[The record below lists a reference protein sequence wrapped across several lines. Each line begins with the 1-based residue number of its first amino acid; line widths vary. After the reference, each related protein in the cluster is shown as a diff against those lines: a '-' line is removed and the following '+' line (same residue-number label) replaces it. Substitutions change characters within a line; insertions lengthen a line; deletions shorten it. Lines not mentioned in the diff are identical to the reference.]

1 MRQTVHYAPL
11 TPEGPAVLR
20 MSESDVEGETM
31 FKTFQRRARVAY
43 SDFEPVEAAP
53 AAGAGRD

>member
-1 MRQTVHYAPL
+1 
-11 TPEGPAVLR
+11 